1 MFNENNKVIG
11 INTAASS
18 GFQRGGAEGY
28 AIPIDRALSVVSQIR
43 SGKETDRIHIG
54 VRGFLGVRSGDA
66 TTPGAQ
72 VLGVQTGSPADKAG
86 IEAGDVITA
95 VDGATVSDPSS
106 LIKLIREHR
115 PGDTVTV
122 TWTTGSGQNRSAK
135 VELAKGA
142 AD

>member
-1 MFNENNKVIG
+1 
-11 INTAASS
+11 
-18 GFQRGGAEGY
+18 
-28 AIPIDRALSVVSQIR
+28 
-43 SGKETDRIHIG
+43 
-54 VRGFLGVRSGDA
+54 
-66 TTPGAQ
+66 
-72 VLGVQTGSPADKAG
+72 VQTGSPADKAG

-135 VELAKGA
+135 VQLAKGA